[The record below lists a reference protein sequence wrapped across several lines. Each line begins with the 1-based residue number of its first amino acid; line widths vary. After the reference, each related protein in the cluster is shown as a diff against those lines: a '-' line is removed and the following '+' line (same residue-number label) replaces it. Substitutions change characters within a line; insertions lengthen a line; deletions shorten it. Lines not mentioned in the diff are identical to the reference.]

1 MPRTTRRYTS
11 DESPWAAIEE
21 WAAEERFRL
30 RHADDVRRLYRR
42 GIGFT
47 AAPAY
52 LEVIYAAPWAHLQ
65 AWVGV
70 NVLVRPGA
78 LFIAP
83 GEMSLESGGW
93 RLARSRRRAAAS
105 VDRLFSRL
113 GLEEIG

>member
-1 MPRTTRRYTS
+1 MPRSTRRFTS

-21 WAAEERFRL
+21 WAVEERFRL

-52 LEVIYAAPWAHLQ
+52 LEVIYAAPWVHLQ

-70 NVLVRPGA
+70 NMLVRPSA
-78 LFIAP
+78 LLIAP
-83 GEMSLESGGW
+83 GEMSLDSRGW

-105 VDRLFSRL
+105 VNVLLSRL